1 MKFTHI
7 VNRIFSRVGQVFS
20 TSWLSPLGN
29 RGVVAIGGL
38 CDGGQ
43 KRGEG
48 LLLLFA
54 TVLFLASCG
63 SKKNVVAGGNAMMEK
78 QPSLVDVVQAVN
90 SKRVTEPCISAKM
103 SLNLSTSKN
112 STRVGGSLRMKRND
126 VIQIS
131 LVALGLME
139 VGRLELTPDYMM
151 LVDRMNHQYVKCDYD
166 EVNFF
171 REAGIDFYTF
181 QSLFWDELFVL
192 NGDGNAPESGSYN
205 LKKDADGVKLVNS
218 QDRNVALTFVLNAAN
233 QLVEETRFSRAY
245 SEDAVV
251 KWQYADWTKL
261 GEQDFPGTMKLSFEL
276 LYENVEATF
285 RISSVKPD
293 SSWETRTEIN
303 KNRYTEVSLDTA
315 FRKIMSLAK

>member
-1 MKFTHI
+1 MKVYHYFLVI
-7 VNRIFSRVGQVFS
+7 AS
-20 TSWLSPLGN
+20 
-29 RGVVAIGGL
+29 VVL
-38 CDGGQ
+38 
-43 KRGEG
+43 
-48 LLLLFA
+48 
-54 TVLFLASCG
+54 LASCG
-63 SKKNVVAGGNAMMEK
+63 SKKSVVSTGGNAMLE
-78 QPSLVDVVQAVN
+78 QQSIANVVQAVN
-90 SKRVTEPCISAKM
+90 AKRVSEPCISAKM

-112 STRVGGSLRMKRND
+112 STRVGGSLKMKRND

-261 GEQDFPGTMKLSFEL
+261 GEQDFPGTMKLLFDISD
-276 LYENVEATF
+276 ENIEATF

>member
-1 MKFTHI
+1 MKKIKFFAFI
-7 VNRIFSRVGQVFS
+7 AS
-20 TSWLSPLGN
+20 
-29 RGVVAIGGL
+29 VVL
-38 CDGGQ
+38 
-43 KRGEG
+43 
-48 LLLLFA
+48 
-54 TVLFLASCG
+54 LASCG
-63 SKKNVVAGGNAMMEK
+63 SKKSVVSTGGNAMLE
-78 QPSLVDVVQAVN
+78 QQSIANVVQAVN
-90 SKRVTEPCISAKM
+90 AKRVSEPCISAKM

-112 STRVGGSLRMKRND
+112 STRVGGSLKMKRND

-151 LVDRMNHQYVKCDYD
+151 MVDRMNHQYVKCDYD
-166 EVNFF
+166 EVDFF
-171 REAGIDFYTF
+171 REAGINFYTF

-192 NGDGNAPESGSYN
+192 DGNDDAPGSDSYT
-205 LKKDADGVKLVNS
+205 LKDDAEGTRSLKS
-218 QDRNVALTFVLNAAN
+218 QNGNVAVAFVLDTTK
-233 QLVEETRFSRAY
+233 QLVQETRFSRAY

-261 GEQDFPGTMKLSFEL
+261 GEQDFPGTMKLLFDISD
-276 LYENVEATF
+276 ENIEATF

-315 FRKIMSLAK
+315 FKKIMSLAK